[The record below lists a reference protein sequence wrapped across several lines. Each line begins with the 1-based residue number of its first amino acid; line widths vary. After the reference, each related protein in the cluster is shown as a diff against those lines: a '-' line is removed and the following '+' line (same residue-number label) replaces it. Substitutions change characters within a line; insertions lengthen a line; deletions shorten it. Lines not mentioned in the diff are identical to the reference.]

1 MEEKDEFIKDFI
13 TVGELR
19 KMLSNLG
26 DNEMIT
32 VNVLFNERIGYHKI
46 KYVEDSTSIG
56 FWELKCE

>member
-1 MEEKDEFIKDFI
+1 MEEKDEFIKYFI

-32 VNVLFNERIGYHKI
+32 VNVLFNERTGFHKI

-56 FWELKCE
+56 FWELRCE